1 MSNLPKKT
9 APLLAQALSNLL
21 GNPSAGNMVYVQFL
35 PTEIIE
41 DLIRDSRFE
50 IDGWKIAL
58 VSAREDI
65 LRRLITADRAV
76 DWRESKGPA
85 SLLLIDSTA
94 DIPGID
100 GIKSA
105 AREISETDL
114 FTEAKKLAR
123 DQLPKGT
130 KLFVDKILVQS
141 RKVHRNVTPLC
152 EFRYLCSAAGV
163 EKKEIGAALH
173 EIGLWRVDLLEDVR
187 LEQDWLELSGQLV
200 QRFFQS
206 KKLSLEE
213 QIESL
218 YLPLEEEN
226 LGRCLA
232 QWLHSVRHLSSFQ
245 ALPNLE
251 QKFWIH
257 RIHPRFGQNF
267 PNKIEFVSWRA
278 KNQAPLKWSGLV
290 LGTPDGDDTK
300 PPLEWRIDPESEK
313 DSPRLTVKWKVEPK
327 DLQKGA
333 AQYLVRI
340 LSGGRQEALSEKAI
354 SHSSTLD
361 QKVVFSLG
369 DLSELKKPFAYDAKI
384 EIRVMGQQEVQ
395 AESEGF
401 LIASPKSGK
410 GQSEGIN
417 ASEEVEVGARTYP
430 NIALG
435 VLPSVESWEELSNAL
450 STGSISK
457 TDKNGFVVFRWKGTI
472 GKVFCPPLL
481 STLFLDWIFRQGM
494 LGRWKQTIREDG
506 SAVGDPEFI
515 PITVDQKFQNSATEF
530 SKWFERSQGPVS
542 VLYGNEN
549 ILERYVNDAMEN
561 FKTYD
566 PIVTLIH
573 TLEVS
578 SLSGRRLGL
587 IVLPTHPLRVAW
599 QQGFDLLVACHHSL
613 EKSLEKQFKSTKL
626 KNLLEGVRGTYYP
639 FLLPGID
646 PGECFVFADTLGPHA
661 VALVPVQ
668 DPEPKSTV
676 ALLARLLLGKEESA
690 AVHSPLVEVL
700 GRQVQQYLNLHPEYK
715 RILVHALRAGDARIV
730 VRALGKALPVPE
742 ENEETLESQKQLL
755 ICYQLNL
762 YPAESRAVELS
773 GQFISDALDRKTV
786 EDSWIS
792 DAVERPGGVSLPKLH
807 WAKRND
813 PLPNT
818 PAHIAVAFD
827 LFRSKVVCQPKSE
840 LPASGVLEAHGLLL
854 MPNREFFP
862 KAEIPYWK
870 SLVTPDP
877 KGEAHPQTAVL
888 TKRQTLLHNAI
899 LQATARHLGGS
910 AEDWPVLVT
919 EVNPRQVIENLHT
932 LCDWVITTDRNAGI
946 EYFDSPHTLPN
957 LYDTHTIDCV
967 PERDDLGFLQLV
979 TSTTQLEEM
988 QSHIGRTL
996 DKIGLPN
1003 DLYRCDLL
1011 LGALK
1016 GISGRLA
1023 LHISDAEDNVREMIA
1038 LALLHEHCKNAGE
1051 REEAWLS
1058 LQHGFFVPIND
1069 VPELLEKKSDGAD
1082 LLYVHFN
1089 ERLGFQWT
1097 LVEVKFHPNFKTV
1110 RHAEVVGA
1118 IDSKLNVSSELFEKQ
1133 YGANTTVLEKTI
1145 RRARLARILRFY
1157 ARKGRRHHLTEEA
1170 FKRLIQKIDE
1180 LVFVKKQKVKE
1191 IQIARKVGYIFCP
1204 EYQGLQPTRISE
1216 DIWMF
1221 GGELLRE
1228 KVIEAPIPKYVE
1240 VEPVLQPDIQ
1250 KLLPTPEVEVSAL
1263 QTFST
1268 PALQS
1273 TIPMETMEIPIQ
1285 KKVEI
1290 EPIFQ
1295 PGPQTQGLSHTPEK
1309 STEVSVPKTVLIH
1322 QTISAAPT
1330 EQTKSEPPQML
1341 LGYTSKEKKVI
1352 WRPSIRSNPHLMIV
1366 GKPGMGKTNCLINLC
1381 LQLNAHGISPIVF
1394 SYHSDIDSRIEEH
1407 LKDQIK
1413 LVKYKDLGFNPMQV
1427 PEGSTYLDSLGM
1439 LRDLFSAI
1447 FPGLG
1452 EVQLGRLRSAIK
1464 RSYQDLGWSS
1474 SERGEIPSFRT
1485 FFEILQFEEKPE
1497 KNLITRLSELD
1508 DYDVFEKQANV
1519 ASLLEMTSPVF
1530 VQIHETQNEVLQ
1542 RAFSTLTLY
1551 NLYQNM
1557 FLRGEQKEITHAIIF
1572 DEAHKA
1578 AKLKLIPR
1586 MAKECRKYGIV
1597 FVLASQGV
1605 KDFDPTLFSAIAN
1618 YLTLC
1623 VDEVDAKL
1631 MAKKFVSSQKL
1642 KECADLIKK
1651 LPKYQGV
1658 YHGEGYD
1665 FAVTQL
1671 LEKVE
1676 DI

>member
-1 MSNLPKKT
+1 MSNLPKKA

-21 GNPSAGNMVYVQFL
+21 GNPSAGNMVFVQCL
-35 PTEIIE
+35 SKEIIE
-41 DLIRDSRFE
+41 DLIQDSRFAIVDWE
-50 IDGWKIAL
+50 IAL
-58 VSAREDI
+58 VSARED
-65 LRRLITADRAV
+65 LPNRLITADRAV

-105 AREISETDL
+105 AREVSETDL

-130 KLFVDKILVQS
+130 KVFVDKILVQS
-141 RKVHRNVTPLC
+141 RKVHRNIAPLC
-152 EFRYLCSAAGV
+152 EFRYLCSAAGI
-163 EKKEIGAALH
+163 EKKEIGVALH
-173 EIGLWRVDLLEDVR
+173 EIGLWCVDLEDGK
-187 LEQDWLELSGQLV
+187 LEQNWLELSGQLV
-200 QRFFQS
+200 QRFFQG

-218 YLPLEEEN
+218 YLPPEEEA
-226 LGRCLA
+226 LGRYLA
-232 QWLHSVRHLSSFQ
+232 QWLHSVRHFSAFQ
-245 ALPNLE
+245 ALPSLE

-278 KNQAPLKWSGLV
+278 KNQAPLKCSGLV
-290 LGTPDGDDTK
+290 IGAPDGDDKK
-300 PPLEWRIDPESEK
+300 PSLEWRIDPESEK
-313 DSPRLTVKWKVEPK
+313 NSSRLTVKWRVEPK

-333 AQYLVRI
+333 AQYLVTI
-340 LSGGRQEALSEKAI
+340 LSGGRSEALSEKTIA
-354 SHSSTLD
+354 HSSTSD
-361 QKVVFSLG
+361 QKATFSLG
-369 DLSELKKPFAYDAKI
+369 DLSELEKSFEYDAKI

-395 AESEGF
+395 TESEGF
-401 LIASPKSGK
+401 LISSKRVQ
-410 GQSEGIN
+410 GQNGGI
-417 ASEEVEVGARTYP
+417 STLSTPEEVEVGARTSP
-430 NIALG
+430 NLALG
-435 VLPSVESWEELSNAL
+435 VLPSVESWDEFYELSNAL
-450 STGSISK
+450 STGSCSK
-457 TDKNGFVVFRWKGTI
+457 MDKNGCVVFRWKGTM

-481 STLFLDWIFRQGM
+481 STLFADWVSRQGM
-494 LGRWKQTIREDG
+494 LGRWKQTIRADG
-506 SAVGDPEFI
+506 SAAGDPEFI
-515 PITVDQKFQNSATEF
+515 PIDVDQKFQNSATEF
-530 SKWFERSQGPVS
+530 SRWLEKSHGPVS
-542 VLYGNEN
+542 VLYGDEEV
-549 ILERYVNDAMEN
+549 IHKYINDATET
-561 FKTYD
+561 FKTCD

-599 QQGFDLLVACHHSL
+599 QQGFDLLVACQHF
-613 EKSLEKQFKSTKL
+613 LEKQLKSTKL
-626 KNLLEGVRGTYYP
+626 KILLEGVRGAYYP

-646 PGECFVFADTLGPHA
+646 PEECFVFADTLGSHA
-661 VALVPVQ
+661 VALVSVH
-668 DPEPKSTV
+668 DAEPKSTV
-676 ALLARLLLGKEESA
+676 SLLARLFLGKEESA
-690 AVHSPLVEVL
+690 AVHSPLEEVL
-700 GRQVQQYLNLHPEYK
+700 GEQVKQYLNLHTEYQ

-730 VRALGKALPVPE
+730 VRSLGKALLMPE
-742 ENEETLESQKQLL
+742 ENEETSESQKQLS

-762 YPAESRAVELS
+762 YPSESRAVELS

-813 PLPNT
+813 PAPNT
-818 PAHIAVAFD
+818 PAHIAIAFD
-827 LFRSKVVCQPKSE
+827 LFRSKVVCQPRSE
-840 LPASGVLEAHGLLL
+840 LPTSGVLEAHGLLL
-854 MPNREFFP
+854 MPTREFFP
-862 KAEIPYWK
+862 TAEIPYWK
-870 SLVTPDP
+870 SLVSPDP
-877 KGEAHPQTAVL
+877 KGEPHPQTAVL

-899 LQATARHLGGS
+899 LQATTRHLGGS

-932 LCDWVITTDRNAGI
+932 LCDWVITTDRNGGI
-946 EYFDSPHTLPN
+946 EYFDSPHTLPS
-957 LYDTHTIDCV
+957 LYDTHIIDCV

-979 TSTTQLEEM
+979 SSTTRLEEV
-988 QSHIGRTL
+988 QSHIGRAL
-996 DKIGLPN
+996 DKIGLSN
-1003 DLYRCDLL
+1003 DLYHCNLL
-1011 LGALK
+1011 LHALK
-1016 GISGRLA
+1016 RISGRLA
-1023 LHISDAEDNVREMIA
+1023 LHISDAEDTAQDMIA
-1038 LALLHEHCKNAGE
+1038 LALVHEYCKNARQGE
-1051 REEAWLS
+1051 ETWLS
-1058 LQHGFFVPIND
+1058 LQCGFFVPLDD
-1069 VPELLEKKSDGAD
+1069 VPGLLEKKRDDAD

-1089 ERLGFQWT
+1089 ERTGFQWT
-1097 LVEVKFHPNFKTV
+1097 LVEVKFHHYLKTV
-1110 RHAEVVGA
+1110 RSPEVV
-1118 IDSKLNVSSELFEKQ
+1118 DTLEKKLNASSEAFEKQ
-1133 YGANTTVLEKTI
+1133 YGVGTTVLEKTI

-1157 ARKGRRHHLTEEA
+1157 ARKARRHHLTGET
-1170 FKRLIQKIDE
+1170 FKRIMQKIDE

-1191 IQIARKVGYIFCP
+1191 IQIVKKVGYIFCP
-1204 EYQGLQPTRISE
+1204 EYQGLQPTNISE
-1216 DIWMF
+1216 DVWMF
-1221 GGELLRE
+1221 GGNLLRE
-1228 KVIEAPIPKYVE
+1228 KETGLATAKYIEIEPLLKPDTQKILPIP
-1240 VEPVLQPDIQ
+1240 Q
-1250 KLLPTPEVEVSAL
+1250 VEVSAP
-1263 QTFST
+1263 QTVST
-1268 PALQS
+1268 PAIQS
-1273 TIPMETMEIPIQ
+1273 TMPMETIEIPTQ
-1285 KKVEI
+1285 KKVE

-1295 PGPQTQGLSHTPEK
+1295 PEPQPQGLPIIPKKATEVPMPQT
-1309 STEVSVPKTVLIH
+1309 VPTH
-1322 QTISAAPT
+1322 QTVSTPPI
-1330 EQTKSEPPQML
+1330 EKTKLEPPQIL

-1508 DYDVFEKQANV
+1508 DYDVFEKQANM

-1597 FVLASQGV
+1597 FVLASQGI